1 MGGLYGVQ
9 LREAFSWASQWVSVS
24 LHRERRLNTS
34 TL

>member
-9 LREAFSWASQWVSVS
+9 LREASQWVSVS